1 MADTPTDFANGTMYV
16 TDDGRSYF
24 LHHSRASTITVGS
37 RIRTTG
43 GQQATAGDAVT
54 GFSYGWDARTGV
66 TDAAMAGQISNRTFN
81 GEDFHP
87 IMGSLDGPGAITPH
101 SVYLTA
107 ADHDAVFPDINVP
120 ASPARAILR
129 RARSFRRTAFYDR
142 YDK

>member
-24 LHHSRASTITVGS
+24 LHHSRTSTITVGS

-43 GQQATAGDAVT
+43 GQQVTAGDAVM

-81 GEDFHP
+81 GEGFSLIAP
-87 IMGSLDGPGAITPH
+87 MGPSGTIAPH

-107 ADHDAVFPDINVP
+107 ADHNTVFPDINVP
-120 ASPARAILR
+120 GTSARAILR
-129 RARSFRRTAFYDR
+129 RAGSFRRTAFYNR